1 MRRKMLYHPDLNFLN
16 TGELGLL
23 EDACQAV
30 ESFVRKSAMINGCSH
45 KTRDAH
51 VTTYASLHGSFSV
64 YDSFE
69 EYSVFPSEVMDCTIR
84 ISNAHM
90 KFVSQRL
97 TIPAYGFSVKISDAG
112 STVLNLPM
120 VNFPLF
126 PINNVSRFL
135 KIFKAINYF
144 YSGNSFQKLWQA
156 GKIFNNTALVLP
168 GFFHPSFINQL
179 RKLIMRWRRFILAF
193 DYHSI
198 GSYRLGDPI
207 VKYRLVPLDAPS
219 KSNETRIDRAI
230 EDYVNDRKYEL
241 ELQVQY

>member
-1 MRRKMLYHPDLNFLN
+1 
-16 TGELGLL
+16 
-23 EDACQAV
+23 
-30 ESFVRKSAMINGCSH
+30 
-45 KTRDAH
+45 
-51 VTTYASLHGSFSV
+51 
-64 YDSFE
+64 
-69 EYSVFPSEVMDCTIR
+69 MDCTIR

-112 STVLNLPM
+112 STVLNLTM

-135 KIFKAINYF
+135 KIFTAINYF

-156 GKIFNNTALVLP
+156 GKIFKNIALVLP

-179 RKLIMRWRRFILAF
+179 RKMIMLWRRFILAF

-198 GSYRLGDPI
+198 GAYRLGDHI
-207 VKYRLVPLDAPS
+207 VKYRLVPLDVPS

-230 EDYVNDRKYEL
+230 ENYVNDRKYEL
-241 ELQVQY
+241 ELQVQYCYNFRKQPVNQLNRMWKKL